1 MERLGG
7 SDKVVAMH
15 FKSRHVGARGIF
27 GKIYGPLRGALTTI
41 IDFLSRLLLLT
52 LKSMVV
58 NTHLIFTT

>member
-7 SDKVVAMH
+7 SDKVVPMH
-15 FKSRHVGARGIF
+15 FKSRHVGARGII
-27 GKIYGPLRGALTTI
+27 GKIYGPLRGTLTTI